1 MTTATITRD
10 DFIQSIGRML
20 QLYIDNAD
28 RFDSNP
34 QLRVNP
40 ATLDASVVNGSDML
54 AELENSNENVE
65 IEAAAEGAEA
75 QDDAD
80 FQAGRNP
87 DFYAVSRLVSETADR
102 TRPDLAAIAEL
113 AESYTGKKTCL
124 PDSRLPIFA

>member
-1 MTTATITRD
+1 MTTATMTRD
-10 DFIQSIGRML
+10 DFIRSIGRMI

-40 ATLDASVVNGSDML
+40 ATLEASVVNGSDML

-65 IEAAAEGAEA
+65 IEAGAEGAGA

-113 AESYTGKKTCL
+113 AESYTGKKNK
-124 PDSRLPIFA
+124 PP

>member
-1 MTTATITRD
+1 MTTATMTRD
-10 DFIQSIGRML
+10 DFIRSIGRMI

-65 IEAAAEGAEA
+65 NEAGAEGAEA

-113 AESYTGKKTCL
+113 AESYTGKKNM
-124 PDSRLPIFA
+124 PP

>member
-1 MTTATITRD
+1 MSIRART
-10 DFIQSIGRML
+10 IGRMI

-65 IEAAAEGAEA
+65 IEAGAEGAEA

-113 AESYTGKKTCL
+113 AESYTGKKNM
-124 PDSRLPIFA
+124 PP

>member
-1 MTTATITRD
+1 MTTATMTRD
-10 DFIQSIGRML
+10 DFIRSIGRMI

-65 IEAAAEGAEA
+65 IEAGAEGAGA

-113 AESYTGKKTCL
+113 AESYTGKKNK
-124 PDSRLPIFA
+124 PP

>member
-1 MTTATITRD
+1 MRLRLVASYLCIRD
-10 DFIQSIGRML
+10 R
-20 QLYIDNAD
+20 
-28 RFDSNP
+28 
-34 QLRVNP
+34 

-65 IEAAAEGAEA
+65 IEAGAEGAGA

-113 AESYTGKKTCL
+113 AESYTGKKNK
-124 PDSRLPIFA
+124 PP

>member
-10 DFIQSIGRML
+10 DFIRSIGRMI

-65 IEAAAEGAEA
+65 IEAGAEGAGA

-113 AESYTGKKTCL
+113 AESYTGKKNK
-124 PDSRLPIFA
+124 PP

>member
-1 MTTATITRD
+1 MI
-10 DFIQSIGRML
+10 

-65 IEAAAEGAEA
+65 IEAGAEGAEA

-113 AESYTGKKTCL
+113 AESYTGKKNM
-124 PDSRLPIFA
+124 PP